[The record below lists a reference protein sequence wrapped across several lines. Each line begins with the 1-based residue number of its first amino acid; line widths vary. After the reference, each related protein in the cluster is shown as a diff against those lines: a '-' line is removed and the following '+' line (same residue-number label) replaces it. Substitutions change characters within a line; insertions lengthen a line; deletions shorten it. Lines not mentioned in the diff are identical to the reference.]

1 MHIEQ
6 LIHAMQQRSKMF
18 MKDVRLDYIYYII
31 AGYCGAQRDDA
42 ENSLDKKFC
51 GWFTKWLQ
59 IWIQENSKID
69 TLPNSTW
76 WYETLLMSSENE
88 EEAIKLFLIC
98 VNCFLMIFII
108 KEVILHLDRVSRGRV
123 AETELLYNLRTWTQI
138 NAVEI

>member
-1 MHIEQ
+1 MRESTMHIEQ
-6 LIHAMQQRSKMF
+6 LIHAIQQRPKMF

-42 ENSLDKKFC
+42 ENILDKKFC

-88 EEAIKLFLIC
+88 EEAIKLFFDLC
-98 VNCFLMIFII
+98 ELFFNDFYH
-108 KEVILHLDRVSRGRV
+108 KRGYFAFRLS
-123 AETELLYNLRTWTQI
+123 E
-138 NAVEI
+138 